1 MFDLKNKI
9 QRYTQHKSLKEKIS
23 LVSFISLGFSLFLC
37 VIAIYAIEYL
47 NKTNGWVDHT
57 HKVLRESQNIVAAAV
72 DMETGM
78 RGYLLAGKE
87 EFLEPYNS
95 GQERL
100 SELFG
105 DLKKTV
111 SDNPPQVSRLDGIQ
125 ETLKNWENDVTK
137 PMIELRRKIAESKTT
152 NDVAALVRKKEG
164 KIYFDRFREQIKQ
177 FIDEQ
182 SKLLSKREGTLA
194 RSDSTDEMRNSG
206 KWVIHTHQAINMA
219 QQLLLHAID
228 METGMRGYLLTGDEE
243 FLEPYRDGSSKFNTL
258 LNTIKTKVSDNPAQV
273 IVIGTAGNTIA
284 EWQQNVVN
292 KMIDLRREIGDGKNM
307 DDLASIVGEARGKKY
322 FDSFREKIAT
332 FAQIEEDLMEIR
344 KTEAS
349 DARSFSLLSIVLI
362 AVVSFVLMYAFTSAI
377 SESTV
382 RKLQSVINELK
393 KVMKSG
399 LRTAKK
405 MESSS
410 VKLEENVSSYAS
422 ALQEVAS
429 TMEEMSVNI
438 SKTSQNSENVL
449 KFAMDASSESQT
461 GLVKVEKLGVSMEA
475 MKNNTENIRSVTKL
489 INDISS
495 KTNIINEIVFK
506 TQLLSF
512 NASIEAAA
520 AGEHGQRFSVVAD
533 EVSKLAEISG
543 NSANE
548 INQLLDSSVSSVEH
562 VIEESSDSVKHA
574 LSSTD
579 ETSDI
584 FKRLTEQ
591 VSQLKSQINE
601 VTVSAR
607 EQTTG
612 VSQTKQALQD
622 ISDANQ
628 INSSLARESL
638 GLANETTKD
647 IHKIEENLLQLQS
660 VIGSSGDLDS
670 PGSYNRLPG
679 KSSSFIDIEEEDSVV
694 HINKAA

>member
-9 QRYTQHKSLKEKIS
+9 QRLTQHKSLKEKIS
-23 LVSFISLGFSLFLC
+23 FVSFISLGFSLFLC
-37 VIAIYAIEYL
+37 LIAVYAIEYL

-57 HKVLRESQNIVAAAV
+57 HKVIRESQNIVAAAV

-95 GQERL
+95 GQNRL
-100 SELFG
+100 SELFAN
-105 DLKKTV
+105 LKKTV
-111 SDNPPQVSRLDGIQ
+111 SDNPPQVARLDDIQ
-125 ETLKNWENDVTK
+125 DILKDWETQVTQ
-137 PMIELRRKIAESKTT
+137 PMIELRRQIAASKST
-152 NDVAALVRKKEG
+152 NDVAAAVRKKEG
-164 KIYFDRFREQIKQ
+164 KIYFDRFRSQIKQ
-177 FIDEQ
+177 FIDEEA
-182 SKLLSKREGTLA
+182 KLLSKREATLA
-194 RSDSTDEMRNSG
+194 NSSSVEEMRHSG
-206 KWVIHTHQAINMA
+206 KWVIHTYQAINMA

-228 METGMRGYLLTGDEE
+228 METGMRGYLLAGDEE
-243 FLEPYRDGSSKFNTL
+243 FLEPYKSGSSKFNNL
-258 LNTIKTKVSDNPAQV
+258 LNALKTKVSDNPTQV
-273 IVIGTAGNTIA
+273 IVLGTAGNTIA

-307 DDLASIVGEARGKKY
+307 DDLAVIVGEAKGKTF
-322 FDSFREKIAT
+322 FDAFREKIGN
-332 FAQIEEDLMEIR
+332 FAEIEENLMTVR
-344 KTEAS
+344 KEDAS
-349 DARSFSLLSIVLI
+349 NARTFSLFSIVAI
-362 AVVSFVLMYAFTSAI
+362 ALVSFFLMYAFTNAI
-377 SESTV
+377 SENTV
-382 RKLQSVINELK
+382 VKLQSVINELK

-399 LRTAKK
+399 LRTAKR

-422 ALQEVAS
+422 SLQEVAS

-438 SKTSQNSENVL
+438 SKTTQNSENVL

-461 GLVKVEKLGVSMEA
+461 GLAKVEKLGASMEA
-475 MKNNTENIRSVTKL
+475 MKQNTENIRSVTKL
-489 INDISS
+489 INDISN
-495 KTNIINEIVFK
+495 KTSIINEIVFK

-548 INQLLDSSVSSVEH
+548 INQLLESSVSNVDH
-562 VIEESSDSVKHA
+562 VIEESSDSVKQA
-574 LSSTD
+574 LSATED
-579 ETSDI
+579 TSNI

-601 VTVSAR
+601 ITVASR

-612 VSQTKQALQD
+612 VAQTKQALQD

-628 INSSLARESL
+628 LNSNLARESL

-647 IHKIEENLLQLQS
+647 IHKIEENLMQLQS
-660 VIGSSGDLDS
+660 VIGSSNDLES
-670 PGSYNRLPG
+670 PNF
-679 KSSSFIDIEEEDSVV
+679 SSVKTSKSFIEVDDEDDDGLSDI
-694 HINKAA
+694 NRAA